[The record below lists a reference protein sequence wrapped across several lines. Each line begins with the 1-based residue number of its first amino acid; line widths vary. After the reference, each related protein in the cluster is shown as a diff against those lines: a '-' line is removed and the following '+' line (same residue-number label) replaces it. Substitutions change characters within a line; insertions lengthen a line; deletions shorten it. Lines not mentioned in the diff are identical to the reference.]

1 MLADVEGHAGG
12 EDEQHRD
19 EGDHGNRHHGLA
31 DAHGHFGTG
40 LLGGAFD
47 VFEVDAG
54 TEHPAPAIE
63 HHHVGELVGHL
74 AGGGFVP
81 GIALKTFAR
90 LRAFEQRLDHRQAV
104 GIFHVP
110 QVLAHQFRLARMHQA
125 AAFVVVDEEVAVD
138 AKAELA
144 QFFQHLLLGTGIAV
158 AVVVQ
163 GRDQALGHFHVV
175 FQLRALAR
183 QNAVFDQLRL
193 LIAQLAIEGNHQRA
207 DDGNGQHQRQN
218 PEGDDLVFEL
228 HVDSCPR
235 EGSGSYAKDT

>member
-1 MLADVEGHAGG
+1 
-12 EDEQHRD
+12 
-19 EGDHGNRHHGLA
+19 
-31 DAHGHFGTG
+31 
-40 LLGGAFD
+40 
-47 VFEVDAG
+47 
-54 TEHPAPAIE
+54 
-63 HHHVGELVGHL
+63 
-74 AGGGFVP
+74 
-81 GIALKTFAR
+81 
-90 LRAFEQRLDHRQAV
+90 
-104 GIFHVP
+104 
-110 QVLAHQFRLARMHQA
+110 MHQA

-138 AKAELA
+138 AEAELA
-144 QFFQHLLLGTGIAV
+144 QFFQHSLLGLGIAV

-163 GRDQALGHFHVV
+163 RLDQALGHFHVV

-235 EGSGSYAKDT
+235 EGSASYAKDTPCRSELARDGISGAEWCRLYVFREQARSYKKGMGSST